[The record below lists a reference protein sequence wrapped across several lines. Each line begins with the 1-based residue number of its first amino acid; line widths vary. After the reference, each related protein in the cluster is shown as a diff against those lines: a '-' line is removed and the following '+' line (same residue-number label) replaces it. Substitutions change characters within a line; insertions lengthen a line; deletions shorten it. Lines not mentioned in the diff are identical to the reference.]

1 MVDSGLLMKRTLKI
15 AIYVLLASGFGVVLM
30 VLASSLIDPTS
41 NRAKNQTNNSQQ
53 AVLGKMITLS
63 PRPAQPSAGFLNE
76 AGEQLFL
83 SDFNGKVVL
92 LNIWAT
98 WCEPCVEEMPSLD
111 ALQAKLGGDNFEVI
125 AISEDRL
132 MQDVKIF
139 YQEYNI
145 KNLPIYMD
153 EKFAVVTQLYVKDY
167 PKGLPITILY
177 DRQGREIFRLSGGFD
192 WVSDEAITRIEKAI
206 LKTAN

>member
-1 MVDSGLLMKRTLKI
+1 MKRTLKI
-15 AIYVLLASGFGVVLM
+15 AIYVLLASGFAVVLM

-41 NRAKNQTNNSQQ
+41 NQAKNQTNSNIQQ

-63 PRPAQPSAGFLNE
+63 PRPKQPNAKFLNA
-76 AGEQLFL
+76 AGEKLVLEQFK
-83 SDFNGKVVL
+83 GKVIL

-111 ALQAKLGGDNFEVI
+111 ALQDKLGGDDFEVI
-125 AISEDRL
+125 AISEDRSIE
-132 MQDVKIF
+132 DVKTF

-145 KNLPIYMD
+145 ENLTIYMD
-153 EKFAVVTQLYVKDY
+153 EKFSVVTQLYVKDY

-192 WVSDEAITRIEKAI
+192 WVSDEAITRIEKVI
-206 LKTAN
+206 LSSTVKE